1 MYRIDSRVCEI
12 IAIDDTMP
20 VTLCS
25 RSASRPGIGQT
36 TETGGSDGV
45 IQRRRRRPT
54 ADRQHGQSGA
64 TQPHKY
70 GQI

>member
-1 MYRIDSRVCEI
+1 MYGIDSWVREI

-25 RSASRPGIGQT
+25 HSASRSGIGQT
-36 TETGGSDGV
+36 TETGGSDGAT
-45 IQRRRRRPT
+45 QCRGRRPT